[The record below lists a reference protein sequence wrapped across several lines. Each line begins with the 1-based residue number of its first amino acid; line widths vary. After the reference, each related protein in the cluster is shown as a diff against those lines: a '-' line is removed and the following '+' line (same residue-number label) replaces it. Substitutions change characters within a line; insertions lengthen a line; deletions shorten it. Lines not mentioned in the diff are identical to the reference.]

1 MLLVAGLYL
10 YDSALLLFCNEGI
23 LVPAAKGW
31 QIRFGL
37 REPRIAGKEL
47 FLPAPWLPHR
57 PMYRLSWQFDGGA
70 PPNDAQ
76 EWDARRHAPPILV
89 LLVWSIAMVLFV
101 LLPVG
106 FFTSLGTRVLI
117 AAAALLYLSIV
128 FALAYLWVYRE
139 AMDLT
144 RKQIGKLAFEYLV
157 CPPFALNLIR
167 AVSLAR
173 PAREDLISAARR
185 LETAEAW
192 EATREKLLL
201 RLDEEIEMEDEASAR
216 MAGLREQRAKLAK

>member
-1 MLLVAGLYL
+1 
-10 YDSALLLFCNEGI
+10 
-23 LVPAAKGW
+23 
-31 QIRFGL
+31 
-37 REPRIAGKEL
+37 
-47 FLPAPWLPHR
+47 
-57 PMYRLSWQFDGGA
+57 
-70 PPNDAQ
+70 
-76 EWDARRHAPPILV
+76 
-89 LLVWSIAMVLFV
+89 MVLFV

-139 AMDLT
+139 GMDLT

-185 LETAEAW
+185 LETVDAW
-192 EATREKLLL
+192 NATRNQLLL
-201 RLDEEIEMEDEASAR
+201 RLDEEIDMEDEGSER
-216 MAGLREQRAKLAK
+216 MAGLREHRAKLAK